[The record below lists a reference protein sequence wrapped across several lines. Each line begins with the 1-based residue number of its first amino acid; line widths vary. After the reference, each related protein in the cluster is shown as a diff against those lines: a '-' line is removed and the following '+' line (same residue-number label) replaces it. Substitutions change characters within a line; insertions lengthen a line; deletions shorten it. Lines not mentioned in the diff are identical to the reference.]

1 MPAIFDDT
9 CTLYS
14 DGEPMT
20 AIKAYL
26 LRLILCG
33 FFVSLTGAILR
44 SKRSARALSLCG
56 GCLLILV
63 TVRPLL
69 QVDLSR
75 LPDLITGLTRS
86 EREEAAR
93 EKNNAILRRL
103 VEEQTAAWIEDK
115 GKELSMKITAFVT
128 AKELESGSFVPDQVT
143 IQGGWTTGER
153 EALSEILSREL
164 EIPPTHQRWVGG

>member
-1 MPAIFDDT
+1 
-9 CTLYS
+9 
-14 DGEPMT
+14 MT

-26 LRLILCG
+26 LRLVFCG
-33 FFVSLTGAILR
+33 FFVSLTGAVLR
-44 SKRSARALSLCG
+44 GKRCARALSLCG

-75 LPDLITGLTRS
+75 LPDLVTGLTRL

-93 EKNNAILRRL
+93 EKNNVILQRL

-115 GKELSMKITAFVT
+115 GKELSMEITAFVS
-128 AKELESGSFVPDQVT
+128 AKELESGSFVPNQVT
-143 IQGGWTTGER
+143 IRGDWSQEGR
-153 EALSEILSREL
+153 LALSEILDRDL
-164 EIPPTHQRWVGG
+164 EIPPTRQRWVGG